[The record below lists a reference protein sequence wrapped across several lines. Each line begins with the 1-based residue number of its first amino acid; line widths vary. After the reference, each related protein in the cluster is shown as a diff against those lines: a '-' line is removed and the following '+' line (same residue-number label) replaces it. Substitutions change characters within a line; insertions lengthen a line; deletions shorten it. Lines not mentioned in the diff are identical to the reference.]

1 MNIRHKSVRGKCLIG
16 TAIMVALTMIVFV
29 PTMARADILAMGQ
42 NPNPVVYGDNVAHAL
57 PINGGAPF
65 LNFTTTVPNQKVVV
79 LFNAECSVKSAD
91 IATYVDAVVLIDG
104 VPALPSGTNNAFCT
118 STARNV
124 LTRGVRA
131 STNVIKIVPNPGVHN
146 VRVMAILRGFA
157 GGEQFRIDDIS
168 VIVLK

>member
-1 MNIRHKSVRGKCLIG
+1 MNMRHKSVRGKCLIG

-42 NPNPVVYGDNVAHAL
+42 NPNPIVYAGGALILL

-91 IATYVDAVVLIDG
+91 VGSYVDAIVLIDN

-118 STARNV
+118 STGRNV

-131 STNVIKIVPNPGVHN
+131 STNVIRIVPNPGVHKVE
-146 VRVMAILRGFA
+146 VRAVLRNFS
-157 GGEQFRIDDIS
+157 GGEAFRIDDIS